1 MTLKYIDLSERHGHR
16 GDHGFDCGAE
26 FDVKMHGR
34 RVHIPDFVREQLSES
49 QIDDM
54 WWTEAERARDNLR
67 DALQRRY
74 KGIGELSFVG
84 RGPGWLAI
92 EDTQCRKRNWDAIG
106 KVVEKHFKDFIAS
119 MESPAFW
126 TEVGGLARTS
136 HAKKKSAAQLDREI
150 AEALSAAGS
159 STPFEEAK
167 AQRAAIEA
175 EVDAADRVLKAF
187 PRGAMGLTP
196 DAVRATPEYRAARD
210 RYQRAFARQRDFNT
224 VFTKKFAK
232 ELRAERD
239 ARTRERESRSPR

>member
-49 QIDDM
+49 QIDAM
-54 WWTEAERARDNLR
+54 WWTEAARARDSLR

-106 KVVEKHFKDFIAS
+106 KIVEKHFKDFIAS

-126 TEVGGLARTS
+126 TEVGGLARTF
-136 HAKKKSAAQLDREI
+136 HAKKKSPAQLDREI
-150 AEALSAAGS
+150 AEALAGTGA
-159 STPFEEAK
+159 STAFQAAK
-167 AQRAAIEA
+167 AQQAAIEA
-175 EVDAADRVLKAF
+175 EVDEADKVLKAF
-187 PRGAMGLTP
+187 PRGAMGLIP
-196 DAVRATPEYRAARD
+196 DAVKATPAYRAARD
-210 RYQRAFARQRDFNT
+210 RYQRAFARQREFNA

-232 ELRAERD
+232 ELQAER
-239 ARTRERESRSPR
+239 AQRRR